1 MKKRMLASHFC
12 ASIGGDGRCYCSDQ
26 FHYSGLF
33 YRDELV
39 AMKDAIEKTLN
50 DYEELG
56 VSDDYV
62 DEKDNLAMEKYMNE
76 NRGSLLSRG
85 KTQKDDDL
93 YLIYDKEAN
102 LLKIGRSAN
111 VESRLKQLQ
120 TANGHKLVLLCV
132 IKKRGNTEDCLH
144 EKFSLHNTN
153 GEWFKYSEDII
164 NEFKSLGGII
174 NKNGDAQQD
183 ADFVEQMYKLYPT
196 RCPVRNTTLGKSHK
210 DKERIKRLL
219 KTYSQE
225 DIERV
230 IRHEVDEKYG
240 KSYMSNF
247 STFLNNF
254 PDPSELFSSKS
265 YGYPQSVED
274 MKDDDVQ
281 TKLDFFNYW
290 IEKKAPNVCDG
301 LSKGRPQTEPQ
312 YQSLIEH
319 TEGGARALCYVVL
332 VLNRDGWEQYA
343 DERGFMWVYSNYI
356 KANGLYKG

>member
-1 MKKRMLASHFC
+1 MHREKSTKALTTTTDAKVTTINVITISAETGGSESRVVAASKNRSFGLKTTTNMILQAKTKEQREHIFELLKRNGLVVAVYDD
-12 ASIGGDGRCYCSDQ
+12 SIGIA
-26 FHYSGLF
+26 SGTLSF
-33 YRDELV
+33 
-39 AMKDAIEKTLN
+39 KDMSAIV
-50 DYEELG
+50 DYLREP
-56 VSDDYV
+56 
-62 DEKDNLAMEKYMNE
+62 
-76 NRGSLLSRG
+76 
-85 KTQKDDDL
+85 
-93 YLIYDKEAN
+93 
-102 LLKIGRSAN
+102 
-111 VESRLKQLQ
+111 KQDV
-120 TANGHKLVLLCV
+120 K
-132 IKKRGNTEDCLH
+132 
-144 EKFSLHNTN
+144 
-153 GEWFKYSEDII
+153 
-164 NEFKSLGGII
+164 
-174 NKNGDAQQD
+174 
-183 ADFVEQMYKLYPT
+183 DFVDRMYKLYPT

-240 KSYMSNF
+240 KSYMQNF

-265 YGYPQSVED
+265 YGYPKDVND
-274 MKDDDVQ
+274 VKDDDVQ

-301 LSKGRPQTEPQ
+301 LSKGRPQTEQQ
-312 YQSLIEH
+312 YKSLIEH

>member
-1 MKKRMLASHFC
+1 MEHHFNVKIASLYGIEESIMVHYFYYWIYKNAANEKHYHDGAYWTYNSKKAFSEIFP
-12 ASIGGDGRCYCSDQ
+12 
-26 FHYSGLF
+26 
-33 YRDELV
+33 
-39 AMKDAIEKTLN
+39 
-50 DYEELG
+50 
-56 VSDDYV
+56 
-62 DEKDNLAMEKYMNE
+62 YMNE
-76 NRGSLLSRG
+76 
-85 KTQKDDDL
+85 T
-93 YLIYDKEAN
+93 
-102 LLKIGRSAN
+102 KIGRVIKN
-111 VESRLKQLQ
+111 LEEKQIIKKSNFNDDKWNRTNWYAFTEKGVQLLTSSSYNTALLQ
-120 TANGHKLVLLCV
+120 NDTMDDSNLLLCACESINIDSNSKELQLEDT
-132 IKKRGNTEDCLH
+132 IKENSKKEVD
-144 EKFSLHNTN
+144 
-153 GEWFKYSEDII
+153 
-164 NEFKSLGGII
+164 
-174 NKNGDAQQD
+174 
-183 ADFVEQMYKLYPT
+183 DFVDRMYKLYPT

-265 YGYPQSVED
+265 YGYPKDVND
-274 MKDDDVQ
+274 VKDDDVQ

-301 LSKGRPQTEPQ
+301 LSNGRPQTEQQ
-312 YQSLIEH
+312 YKSLIEH

-332 VLNRDGWEQYA
+332 VLNRDGWEHYA

>member
-1 MKKRMLASHFC
+1 MHREKSTKALTTTTDAEVTTINVITISAETGGSESRVVAASKNRSFGLKTTTNMILQAKTKEQREHIFELLKRNGLVVAVYDD
-12 ASIGGDGRCYCSDQ
+12 SIGIA
-26 FHYSGLF
+26 SGTLSF
-33 YRDELV
+33 
-39 AMKDAIEKTLN
+39 KDMSAIV
-50 DYEELG
+50 DYLREP
-56 VSDDYV
+56 
-62 DEKDNLAMEKYMNE
+62 
-76 NRGSLLSRG
+76 
-85 KTQKDDDL
+85 
-93 YLIYDKEAN
+93 
-102 LLKIGRSAN
+102 
-111 VESRLKQLQ
+111 KQDV
-120 TANGHKLVLLCV
+120 K
-132 IKKRGNTEDCLH
+132 
-144 EKFSLHNTN
+144 
-153 GEWFKYSEDII
+153 
-164 NEFKSLGGII
+164 
-174 NKNGDAQQD
+174 
-183 ADFVEQMYKLYPT
+183 DFVDRMYKLYPT

-265 YGYPQSVED
+265 YGYPKDVND
-274 MKDDDVQ
+274 VKDDDVQ

-301 LSKGRPQTEPQ
+301 LSNGRPQTEQQ
-312 YQSLIEH
+312 YKSLIEH

-343 DERGFMWVYSNYI
+343 DGRGFMWVYSNYI

>member
-1 MKKRMLASHFC
+1 MTTINVITISAETGGSESRVVAASKNRSFGLKTTTNMILQAKTKEQREHIFELLKRNGLVVAVYDD
-12 ASIGGDGRCYCSDQ
+12 SIGIA
-26 FHYSGLF
+26 SGTLSF
-33 YRDELV
+33 
-39 AMKDAIEKTLN
+39 KDMSAIV
-50 DYEELG
+50 DYLREP
-56 VSDDYV
+56 
-62 DEKDNLAMEKYMNE
+62 
-76 NRGSLLSRG
+76 
-85 KTQKDDDL
+85 
-93 YLIYDKEAN
+93 
-102 LLKIGRSAN
+102 
-111 VESRLKQLQ
+111 KQDV
-120 TANGHKLVLLCV
+120 K
-132 IKKRGNTEDCLH
+132 
-144 EKFSLHNTN
+144 
-153 GEWFKYSEDII
+153 
-164 NEFKSLGGII
+164 
-174 NKNGDAQQD
+174 
-183 ADFVEQMYKLYPT
+183 DFVDRMYKLYPT

-265 YGYPQSVED
+265 YGYPKDVND
-274 MKDDDVQ
+274 VKDDDVQ

-301 LSKGRPQTEPQ
+301 LSNGRPQTEQQ
-312 YQSLIEH
+312 YKSLIEH

>member
-1 MKKRMLASHFC
+1 MHREKSTKALTTTTDAKVTTINVITISAETGGSESRVVAASKNRSFGLKTTTNMILQAKTKEQREHIFELLKRNGLVVAVYDD
-12 ASIGGDGRCYCSDQ
+12 SIGIA
-26 FHYSGLF
+26 SGTLSF
-33 YRDELV
+33 
-39 AMKDAIEKTLN
+39 KDMSAIV
-50 DYEELG
+50 DYLREP
-56 VSDDYV
+56 
-62 DEKDNLAMEKYMNE
+62 
-76 NRGSLLSRG
+76 
-85 KTQKDDDL
+85 
-93 YLIYDKEAN
+93 
-102 LLKIGRSAN
+102 
-111 VESRLKQLQ
+111 KQDV
-120 TANGHKLVLLCV
+120 K
-132 IKKRGNTEDCLH
+132 
-144 EKFSLHNTN
+144 
-153 GEWFKYSEDII
+153 
-164 NEFKSLGGII
+164 
-174 NKNGDAQQD
+174 
-183 ADFVEQMYKLYPT
+183 DFVDRMYKLYPT

-265 YGYPQSVED
+265 YGYPKDVND
-274 MKDDDVQ
+274 VKDDDVQ

-301 LSKGRPQTEPQ
+301 LSKGRPQTEQQ
-312 YQSLIEH
+312 YKSLIEH